1 MLILHTF
8 GPNLGMPDP
17 SPFVLKVHTFLRMS
31 GIEYEAKPGLGNISK
46 APKGKLPFITHDGKV
61 IADSQFI
68 FEYCNQVFGDKL
80 DEHLSDEQKAI
91 AYLITKSLD
100 ENLYFPLIYSRW
112 VSDES
117 WPTIKQ
123 AFFSKFPM
131 PLRLIVPNI
140 ARKKAADSIYKQ
152 GTSRH
157 SEEEIKNICRKSFQA
172 LSDLIGGKQYIFG
185 EQPSSLDATTY
196 AFLAEFILSD
206 LDNSFN
212 RVAKE
217 YPVLVKYCERIC
229 SKYFSDHLAS

>member
-1 MLILHTF
+1 MVTLHTF

-31 GIEYEAKPGLGNISK
+31 GIEYKAKPGLGNIRK
-46 APKGKLPFITHDGKV
+46 APKGKLPFITHEGKL

-68 FEYCNQVFGDKL
+68 FEYCNKAFGDKL
-80 DEHLSDEQKAI
+80 DSDLTQEQKAT

-112 VSDES
+112 VCEES
-117 WPTIKQ
+117 WPVVKQ
-123 AFFSKFPM
+123 AFFSKFPFL
-131 PLRLIVPNI
+131 LRLIVPNI
-140 ARKKAADSIYKQ
+140 ARKKAADSIFKQ

-157 SEEEIKNICRKSFQA
+157 SEQEILEICRKSFQA
-172 LSDLIGGKQYIFG
+172 LSDLIGEKDYIFG
-185 EQPSSLDATTY
+185 DKPSSLDATTY

-206 LDNSFN
+206 LDNQFN

-217 YPVLVKYCERIC
+217 YSVLVSYCERIKD
-229 SKYFSDHLAS
+229 KYFSDN

>member
-1 MLILHTF
+1 MLTLHTF

-31 GIEYEAKPGLGNISK
+31 GIEYQSKPGLGNIRK
-46 APKGKLPFITHDGKV
+46 APKGKLPFITHNDKV

-68 FEYCNQVFGDKL
+68 IDYCNQEFGDTL
-80 DEHLSDEQKAI
+80 DERLTAEQKAI

-112 VSDES
+112 VSEES
-117 WPTIKQ
+117 WPVIKQ
-123 AFFSKFPM
+123 AFFSKFPF

-140 ARKKAADSIYKQ
+140 ARKKAKDSINKQ
-152 GTSRH
+152 GTLRH
-157 SEEEIKNICRKSFQA
+157 SETEIKAICRKSFQA
-172 LSDLIGGKQYIFG
+172 LSDLIGDKDFTFG
-185 EQPSSLDATTY
+185 DAPCSLDATVY

-212 RVAKE
+212 QIARE
-217 YPVLVKYCERIC
+217 YPVLVKYCERIKD
-229 SKYFSDHLAS
+229 KYYS